1 MMFIAENVC
10 GLLLLGYF
18 ITINWLDQLFAK
30 LEVSFANKINLVH
43 SVDALL
49 KDELSTTKLLLLH
62 ILAHIDQVAFTQLGE
77 KIKILEE
84 QGLLFEQSIL
94 RLPLSLSIILFAQ
107 DSEMSIFNSLKFC
120 LSPLIRQ

>member
-1 MMFIAENVC
+1 MFIAENVC

-43 SVDALL
+43 SIDALL

-84 QGLLFEQSIL
+84 QGLLFE
-94 RLPLSLSIILFAQ
+94 
-107 DSEMSIFNSLKFC
+107 
-120 LSPLIRQ
+120 